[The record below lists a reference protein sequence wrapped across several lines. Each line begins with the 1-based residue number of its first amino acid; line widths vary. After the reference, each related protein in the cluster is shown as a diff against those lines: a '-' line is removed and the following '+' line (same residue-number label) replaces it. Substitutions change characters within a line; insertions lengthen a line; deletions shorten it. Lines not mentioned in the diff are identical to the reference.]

1 MFAIILEDKKSI
13 KIKKIPIPENISN
26 NYTLMEVMYCGI
38 CRTDVKLWEKGHRDL
53 ILPRIPGHEIVG
65 REKDKQEIYVVWPGD
80 CCEKC
85 NFCRAGRENLCD
97 NIKIIGFHRDGGFAQ
112 FVSVPKKSLIKIPKD
127 VPPQVAVLAE
137 PIGCVI
143 NAISKI
149 KGGTLLVVGAGIMGL
164 LCCLCAREYGY
175 TVYLYDIDEE
185 RINKSKEIQNKL
197 NIISLKDSQN
207 KFDSVINATSTYT
220 GFENS
225 LNFLKKG
232 GVFCFF
238 SAISNLSKIP
248 VKIINEL
255 HYKEITLIGSYGCRK
270 MHMEMALEIIQ
281 NNQEILKRTITRF
294 INPKE
299 VETAF
304 YDIIHKKAF
313 KIVLNWQEVNNE
325 TLS

>member
-1 MFAIILEDKKSI
+1 
-13 KIKKIPIPENISN
+13 
-26 NYTLMEVMYCGI
+26 MEA
-38 CRTDVKLWEKGHRDL
+38 
-53 ILPRIPGHEIVG
+53 LP
-65 REKDKQEIYVVWPGD
+65 
-80 CCEKC
+80 
-85 NFCRAGRENLCD
+85 NLYL
-97 NIKIIGFHRDGGFAQ
+97 FL
-112 FVSVPKKSLIKIPKD
+112 KKSLIKIPKD

-225 LNFLKKG
+225 LNF
-232 GVFCFF
+232 F
-238 SAISNLSKIP
+238 
-248 VKIINEL
+248 
-255 HYKEITLIGSYGCRK
+255 
-270 MHMEMALEIIQ
+270 
-281 NNQEILKRTITRF
+281 
-294 INPKE
+294 
-299 VETAF
+299 
-304 YDIIHKKAF
+304 
-313 KIVLNWQEVNNE
+313 
-325 TLS
+325 